1 MMMAMWRLLGG
12 FFVVLVLTTG
22 SAFAQQ
28 IEIEAPTPERP
39 RPPLIL
45 TPSDQFETT
54 RPPDYNNYAPPP
66 SLHFDP
72 AFIEPLSMKFETPTS
87 TGRVGLSGWV
97 SPATEVGAEQT
108 GWRRDPGWFVLGFTI
123 EWGGPPPSPP
133 AKRPPS
139 R

>member
-12 FFVVLVLTTG
+12 FFVVMALTIG

-39 RPPLIL
+39 RPPLIVPPGDYFQMAH
-45 TPSDQFETT
+45 PSDSNYYPNW
-54 RPPDYNNYAPPP
+54 PPVN
-66 SLHFDP
+66 FDP
-72 AFIEPLSMKFETPTS
+72 AFVEPLSQKFETPTS
-87 TGRVGLSGWV
+87 TGRFGLSGWV
-97 SPATEVGAEQT
+97 SPATPIGAEQT
-108 GWRRDPGWFVLGFTI
+108 GWRRDPGWFALGFTI
-123 EWGGPPPSPP
+123 EWGGPPPTPP